1 MSPHQVV
8 EEFVTRF
15 NKRDATAIAELY
27 HDDAVNHQVTQ
38 NPVEGRAAIRE
49 MFEREFAIAQTT
61 CVPEIIHEAGDV
73 AILEWRDP
81 WVCEGAASSPS
92 ETAALP
98 FSEAIGR
105 NCHFSGD
112 TVFQLSERRRSA
124 FPSG

>member
-49 MFEREFAIAQTT
+49 TFEFAIAQTT

-81 WVCEGAASSPS
+81 
-92 ETAALP
+92 
-98 FSEAIGR
+98 
-105 NCHFSGD
+105 
-112 TVFQLSERRRSA
+112 
-124 FPSG
+124 